1 MKKLTVLAA
10 LLMAL
15 LCLVACGTD
24 ELPGSD
30 TTTTPAQDEP
40 AKLISIVENNATQ
53 YCVVRSD
60 DLSNEAVDAVR
71 LLRTT
76 IIDKYGL
83 SGMDISSDFV
93 RPGTAE
99 EDIPKYELLVGVTER
114 AESIAALAEID
125 YNDFVIRVMGTRV
138 VIAGHTDEKTV
149 EAVNYFIENYLT
161 DDALMLPE
169 TLLYVSHAEYAGEGV
184 TLLGRPLS
192 DYTLVYKSAYKY
204 MAETIANEIGVYT
217 GARMELT
224 LDSKAELSGPAIV
237 IGSTTFGVKN
247 DYAVDSFSVT
257 VGTDGHVLLGGCG
270 EWPTGSACRYFL
282 NIIKAASGNIEA
294 AALDYLYV
302 RPDRSEYINDIS
314 KLAMHWDILFDTP
327 DWMTD
332 FDEKYAAMSD
342 PDGRLMSCLHRGDM
356 VYYPENSIEGI
367 ISAIRMGGDMVE
379 IDPRQ
384 TKDGVLVLMH
394 DTTLTRTTNFSD
406 MAGKNGLPTSDKIC
420 DWTYEQLC
428 QLSLKEANGGATAAL
443 TEYKIPTLDEVMQVC
458 AERIFVRLD
467 KLDQW
472 GYPKHIWPL
481 IQKYKAYSTVIFT
494 WHSQFTSNNY
504 QAVKIYKEKMIA
516 ACGRSSF
523 SFIATEATGS
533 AGVMLSKISS
543 NGLDNCVRLHC
554 DFSTTKPEDYL
565 KTAAELLNGLRGK
578 TRCYID
584 MHGGSSAYESAKY
597 YKMLDEAGINVL
609 LCNKGLRMCQ
619 YIAENYS
626 ATQY

>member
-40 AKLISIVENNATQ
+40 VKLISIVENNATQ

-60 DLSNEAVDAVR
+60 DLSNDAVDAVR

-83 SGMDISSDFV
+83 SGMDIGSDFV

-114 AESIAALAEID
+114 EESIAALAEIS

-138 VIAGHTDEKTV
+138 IIAGHTDEKTV

-184 TLLGRPLS
+184 TLMGHSLS

-204 MAETIANEIGVYT
+204 MAETIADEIGVHT
-217 GARMELT
+217 GARMELAV
-224 LDSKAELSGPAIV
+224 DSKAELDGPAIV
-237 IGSTTFGVKN
+237 IGSTTLGVKN
-247 DYAVDSFSVT
+247 DYATDSFSVT
-257 VGTDGHVLLGGCG
+257 VGTDGNILLGGCG

-282 NIIKAASGNIEA
+282 NIIKAASGDIEA

-332 FDEKYAAMSD
+332 FEEKYAAMSD

-367 ISAIRMGGDMVE
+367 ISAIRMGADMVE

-428 QLSLKEANGGATAAL
+428 QLSLKEANGGTTAAL

-494 WHSQFTSNNY
+494 WHSQFISNDY
-504 QAVKIYKEKMIA
+504 QAIKIYKQKMIA

-533 AGVMLSKISS
+533 AGVMLTKISN

-565 KTAAELLNGLRGK
+565 KTAEELLNGLRGK

-584 MHGGSSAYESAKY
+584 MHGGGSAYESAKY
-597 YKMLDEAGINVL
+597 YKMLDEAGINIL
-609 LCNKGLRMCQ
+609 LCNKGLKMCQ